1 MPNHLRSIGSAVLC
15 SGLAAML
22 GGCAGAD
29 LSTGSIAPYE
39 AANSFY
45 PYGYQDTVVA
55 ENQHRV
61 TASGSGRAS
70 KARLEKIALTRAA
83 EIGVDKKKPFFKVGT
98 VTHGVV
104 CSKKTAA
111 THKGRESPESN
122 RPTVTLDVTY
132 SDTASD
138 PGFRDTKASLA
149 EYKTAMEADTG
160 SAEASQLDELKA
172 QCGGA

>member
-1 MPNHLRSIGSAVLC
+1 MLC
-15 SGLAAML
+15 CGLVVTL
-22 GGCAGAD
+22 GACSGAD
-29 LSTGSIAPYE
+29 LSTGSIAPYG

-45 PYGYQDTVVA
+45 PYGFQDTAVA

-83 EIGVDKKKPFFKVGT
+83 EIGVDKKKPYFKVGT

-111 THKGRESPESN
+111 THKGRDSPENN

-132 SDTASD
+132 SDTALD
-138 PGFRDTKASLA
+138 PEFRESKASLA
-149 EYKTAMEADTG
+149 EYKAAMDADTG

-172 QCGGA
+172 QCGGV

>member
-15 SGLAAML
+15 SGLAATL
-22 GGCAGAD
+22 GACAGAD
-29 LSTGSIAPYE
+29 ISTGSIAPYE

-45 PYGYQDTVVA
+45 PYGYQDTAVA

-61 TASGSGRAS
+61 TASGSGWAS

-83 EIGVDKKKPFFKVGT
+83 EIGFDKKKPFFKVGT